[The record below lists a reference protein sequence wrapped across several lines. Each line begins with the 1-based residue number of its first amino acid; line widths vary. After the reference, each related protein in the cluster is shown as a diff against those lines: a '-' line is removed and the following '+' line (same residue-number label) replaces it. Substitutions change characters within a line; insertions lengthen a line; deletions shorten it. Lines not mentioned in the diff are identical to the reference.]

1 MANNPFEEN
10 PWSAQNANAGP
21 RFGNAYEEDNNAW
34 SGNNS
39 STTRMPSP
47 SDYRAPTATT
57 TTTTS
62 AWTESNKTEY
72 PENAY
77 ERVDSASPSQDAYQF
92 AGTRLGGVQDTDT
105 GGAYSKV
112 QVDSNTSPS
121 SSPAP
126 VPAGGK
132 ARPNNTGDVQEAL
145 PPVWDKSRM
154 NPNKWRLLLRFLQLI
169 GSIGSLGF
177 AAGASPYS
185 GSDVPFD
192 SAACFY
198 FLFGV
203 AILTIIWTLF
213 HLSFWCY
220 RRISHGHKMNR
231 VLMGGIDL
239 LLAILWGI
247 GTIVE
252 IAMFPCAPGDNDG
265 WCDFYNVSIFWG
277 MFSFALFLAA
287 VGWDILGACVARK
300 K

>member
-10 PWSAQNANAGP
+10 PWSSQQASSGP
-21 RFGNAYEEDNNAW
+21 RFGNAYEDDNI
-34 SGNNS
+34 NN
-39 STTRMPSP
+39 TTRMPSP
-47 SDYRAPTATT
+47 SDYRAPTTT
-57 TTTTS
+57 TTTTHTS
-62 AWTESNKTEY
+62 NTMNAWNESNKTEY
-72 PENAY
+72 PTSDSPY
-77 ERVDSASPSQDAYQF
+77 ERVGSASPNQDAYQF
-92 AGTRLGGVQDTDT
+92 AGTRLGNQEFSDPSS
-105 GGAYSKV
+105 AYSKV
-112 QVDSNTSPS
+112 QISSENNTPSPK
-121 SSPAP
+121 P

-132 ARPNNTGDVQEAL
+132 PRPSQNEIQESL
-145 PPVWDKSRM
+145 PPVWDKSRL

-169 GSIGSLGF
+169 AAIGHLGF

-185 GSDVPFD
+185 GQDVPFD

-198 FLFGV
+198 FLFAV

-220 RRISHGHKMNR
+220 RRLSHGHKMNR

-252 IAMFPCAPGDNDG
+252 IAMFSCKPGDLDG
-265 WCDFYNVSIFWG
+265 WCNFYNVSIFWG
-277 MFSFALFLAA
+277 MLSFALFLAA
-287 VGWDILGACVARK
+287 VGWDVVGSCVARK